1 MRNSTLLCLVLVLAE
16 CAVGLRIRYR
26 YPSRGLSSGPRR
38 TLRGWRSSSWYD
50 DVIYNGRRR
59 PQSLTSRIWSNDRVP
74 YQRSWYYPDNIHS
87 SWRSKGT
94 GTRDRSTIHRKYGSF
109 GDYLPLPV
117 GEKFKSSPLKDR
129 RATKQPLPSGHL
141 APEIERWGNEVKA
154 KVRSGYYGSKPIFD
168 QI

>member
-1 MRNSTLLCLVLVLAE
+1 MAKKFAHFDFLNSNLLWFLAKRNRFREDETTWISMIIICLIYFL
-16 CAVGLRIRYR
+16 IW
-26 YPSRGLSSGPRR
+26 LSF
-38 TLRGWRSSSWYD
+38 
-50 DVIYNGRRR
+50 
-59 PQSLTSRIWSNDRVP
+59 SNDNIRL
-74 YQRSWYYPDNIHS
+74 DNIHS